1 MTKLSNYVVL
11 SAVLSI
17 ISTSCL
23 TPSVLAQDTEP
34 SKTAAPEKAAT
45 PHKTQTA
52 KRRTARKKAK
62 LKADSTK
69 VIEKGVKQAG
79 TNLEK

>member
-1 MTKLSNYVVL
+1 MTKLNNYVVL

-17 ISTSCL
+17 VSTAL
-23 TPSVLAQDTEP
+23 VTPSAIAQDSAPATT
-34 SKTAAPEKAAT
+34 TAPAAAT

-62 LKADSTK
+62 LKSDASK
-69 VIEKGVKQAG
+69 VIGKGVTKAG